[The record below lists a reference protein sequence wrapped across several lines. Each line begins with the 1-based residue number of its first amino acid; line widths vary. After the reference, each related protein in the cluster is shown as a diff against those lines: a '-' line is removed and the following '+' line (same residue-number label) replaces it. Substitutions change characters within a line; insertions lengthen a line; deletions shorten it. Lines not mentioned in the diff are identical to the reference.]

1 MSRIFIAFVISVIV
15 VVRNASCAETSD
27 SDIQQKLLLRV
38 GRTQLRLEGR
48 NGSCHAI
55 ASTEHG
61 SAAQYALGIPWP
73 CRFHTNKA
81 GQIRTIQDSGYVY
94 VLVESS
100 KRTTTTS
107 NDCETHLR
115 SMRAKGTSIEVSQH
129 KDRVATCPPFQWD
142 IVLFKEL
149 FN

>member
-1 MSRIFIAFVISVIV
+1 MNRILMAFLIWVIV
-15 VVRNASCAETSD
+15 VVHNASCAETSD
-27 SDIQQKLLLRV
+27 SDMQQNLLLRV
-38 GRTQLRLEGR
+38 GQTQLRLEGR
-48 NGSCHAI
+48 NGICYAV
-55 ASTEHG
+55 ASTEQG

-81 GQIRTIQDSGYVY
+81 GQIRTIQDSGYLY

-100 KRTTTTS
+100 KRATTAS

-115 SMRAKGTSIEVSQH
+115 SMRARGTSIEVSQH

-142 IVLFKEL
+142 TVLFKEL